1 MIENTEYALPEKL
14 NKEEIDKHV
23 RYLFSIPY
31 FVDVLNSLST
41 IALVINKERQV
52 IFASDD
58 FLSMTKN
65 VKSLDVVGLR
75 PGEIL
80 HCKNRDKHLNGC
92 GTSQYCRTC
101 GFVNTILE
109 SQDMQQKV
117 SNEARIVVNQNN
129 VFDSLDLKVTV
140 SPLKI
145 YDEVLYIVTILDL
158 TSEKRRALLERMFF
172 HDVLNTAGGF
182 YNLMEYVEKFDENEN
197 DKFLKLA
204 SLASKSIYDQIIS
217 FKQLSQAE
225 CDELQL
231 NKVDFYVFELI
242 HDIIELFNA
251 NSFQSYEVVL
261 DDNSLDFQLFTDKT
275 LLYRVITNMV
285 KNATEAPS
293 DILPSIVIINTFVK
307 GKAARISVTN
317 SFVMPESVQ
326 FQVFQRSFST
336 KSEGR
341 GVGTYSMKLIGE
353 KYLGGKVDFV
363 SSAETGTVF
372 FIDLPVD

>member
-1 MIENTEYALPEKL
+1 MDTEYALPEKL
-14 NKEEIDKHV
+14 NKEEINKHV
-23 RYLFSIPY
+23 KYLFSIPH

-41 IALVINKERQV
+41 IALIINKERQV
-52 IFASDD
+52 LFASDD

-80 HCKNRDKHLNGC
+80 NCRNKDRNVNGC
-92 GTSQYCRTC
+92 GTSSYCRTC
-101 GFVNTILE
+101 GFVNTILQ
-109 SQDMQQKV
+109 SQDSQQKV
-117 SNEARIVVNQNN
+117 SNEARIIVNQNGF
-129 VFDSLDLKVTV
+129 FDSLDLKVTV
-140 SPLKI
+140 SPLTI
-145 YDEVLYIVTILDL
+145 YDQILYIVTILDL

-182 YNLMEYVEKFDENEN
+182 YNLMEFADKLDETET

-217 FKQLSQAE
+217 FKQLSLAE
-225 CDELQL
+225 RNELQL

-242 HDIIELFNA
+242 HDIVELFNA
-251 NSFQSYEVVL
+251 NSFQSYEIVL
-261 DDNSLDFQLFTDKT
+261 DDNAVDFKLFTDKV
-275 LLYRVITNMV
+275 LLNRVITNMV

-293 DILPSIVIINTFVK
+293 VNLPSIITINTFITANNV
-307 GKAARISVTN
+307 RISVMN
-317 SFVMPESVQ
+317 DCVIPETVQ
-326 FQVFQRSFST
+326 YQMFQRSFST

-363 SSAETGTVF
+363 SSADKGTVF
-372 FIDLPVD
+372 YIDLPIN